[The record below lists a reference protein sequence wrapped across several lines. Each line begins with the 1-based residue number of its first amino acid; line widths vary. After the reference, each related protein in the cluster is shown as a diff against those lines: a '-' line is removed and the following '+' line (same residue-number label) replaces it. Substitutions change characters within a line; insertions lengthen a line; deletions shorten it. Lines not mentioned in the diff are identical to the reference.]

1 MIQFKNCF
9 KHKWSYLL
17 LSVNIW
23 KRWFHRNFFLAW
35 EYEEEHNNKMW
46 GLPFG
51 TNQKYEPDCHFDP
64 TEWMQ
69 WNHRYIAESVWMP
82 NSK

>member
-1 MIQFKNCF
+1 
-9 KHKWSYLL
+9 
-17 LSVNIW
+17 
-23 KRWFHRNFFLAW
+23 
-35 EYEEEHNNKMW
+35 MW

-51 TNQKYEPDCHFDP
+51 TNQKYESDCHFDP